1 MRIKSFIR
9 TTLFL
14 FLLSATIH
22 VHSQEINIIPPTDM
36 NKTFEGGEYEA
47 RIDFISN
54 TPDLCIEENNGTP
67 GTSPVQRADGQYVY
81 TFICDVADTNKFGF
95 LVSLKGGVSSQNLT
109 VVVNEKDFRE
119 YLIET
124 EEIPASIGEIK
135 IDNTQ
140 VVVPK
145 ENTAMATITSL
156 YPKLII
162 QSVTGEKAEGPT
174 YIEGKK
180 LFSYTVTFDMSTP
193 ASKETKRS
201 LKLSVDNKNFTE
213 QELGVLSP
221 KQGVDLS
228 VIVIQES
235 CYRSNIS
242 QARNCFLNGAYKEAW
257 DIYKKILETDEC
269 TDKPQNTSD
278 DHEKMKDIQLLAAA
292 FIRSKQYY
300 EKAVAFEAE
309 DKQDSCMYY
318 HNEANKYRNFILKSN
333 PSDPYCLEHNR
344 IFERYKDHAPR
355 IVSGQLVNNARMD
368 KEGRNLPVEG
378 VFVILSIHEKETKK
392 VNGVSIPWYGKEV
405 STDRRK
411 NLGQSDADG
420 RFKVSVPRNSPGEVY
435 VLNFTTDE
443 NFGNKSYKFI
453 YMPKDV
459 DIERN
464 LYIKISPTGVN
475 KYNQ

>member
-1 MRIKSFIR
+1 MRIKNFVKRILLV
-9 TTLFL
+9 TT
-14 FLLSATIH
+14 LLSAIH
-22 VHSQEINIIPPTDM
+22 AYGQEINIIPPVDM
-36 NKTFEGGEYEA
+36 NKTFDGGEYEA
-47 RIDFISN
+47 RIDFISKA
-54 TPDLCIEENNGTP
+54 PDLNIEENNGTP
-67 GTSPVQRADGQYVY
+67 GTPPTQRADGQYMY

-95 LVSLKGGVSSQNLT
+95 LISLQGGVSSKNLT

-119 YLIET
+119 YVIET
-124 EEIPASIGEIK
+124 EEIPASIGEVK

-140 VVVPK
+140 VVIPK
-145 ENTAMATITSL
+145 ENTAMAIITSL

-174 YIEGKK
+174 YNEGKK

-193 ASKETKRS
+193 ASKEMKRS

-257 DIYKKILETDEC
+257 EIYKKILETDEC
-269 TDKPQNTSD
+269 SDKPQNTSD
-278 DHEKMKDIQLLAAA
+278 DREKMKDMQLLAAA

-318 HNEANKYRNFILKSN
+318 HNEAYKYRNFILKSN
-333 PSDPYCLEHNR
+333 SSDPYCLEHNR
-344 IFERYKDHAPR
+344 IFERYKDQAPR

-368 KEGRNLPVEG
+368 KDGKNLPVEG
-378 VFVILSIHEKETKK
+378 VYVILSVHEKDTKK
-392 VNGVSIPWYGKEV
+392 VNGVSVPWYGKEI
-405 STDRRK
+405 SADRRK
-411 NLGQSDADG
+411 NLGQSDAKG
-420 RFKVSVPRNSPGEVY
+420 HFKVPVPRNSLKEVY
-435 VLNFTTDE
+435 VLNFTADE
-443 NFGNKSYKFI
+443 NFSDKSYKFI
-453 YMPKDV
+453 YMPKEV

-464 LYIKISPTGVN
+464 LYIKISPVGVN